1 MTELILHGANM
12 DHSLPFGSLANL
24 ELSLKAGVPRIEVDV
39 FPLKDGDFA
48 MLHDP
53 NLSQFSQVSGSALE
67 LTTGQMQAIRYKGS
81 TEFLGTLSQAVVLLE
96 KYAVQDFL
104 QLDLKPY
111 TPLTMTSL
119 QRLVQLIQPVQ
130 DRIMVSSIADWAVRI
145 IQRISPTLR
154 LGFDPLLYLDLVEE
168 EPREEGIPP
177 FRVGAYGYLDDH
189 PLAARKWGSLTQYFE
204 ARAEALIHQVPQGT
218 TWFINARLLEESL
231 QAGFDWIEFL
241 HKNGNKVDA
250 WTLDLDREDLAKKL
264 AQIGVDYITSNQF
277 VAMGEIL
284 T

>member
-1 MTELILHGANM
+1 MTELILHGASL

-24 ELSLKAGVPRIEVDV
+24 ELSLKAGIPRIEVDV

-53 NLSQFSQVSGSALE
+53 NLSQISQVSGSALE
-67 LTTGQMQAIRYKGS
+67 LTAGQIQAVRYKGS
-81 TEFLGTLSQAVVLLE
+81 TELLGTLSQAVALLK
-96 KYAVQDFL
+96 KYPVQDFL

-111 TPLTMTSL
+111 APLTMTSL
-119 QRLVQLIQPVQ
+119 QRLIQLIKPVQ
-130 DRIMVSSIADWAVRI
+130 DKIMVSSIADWAVRI

-189 PLAARKWGSLTQYFE
+189 PLAAQNWGSLTQYFE
-204 ARAEALIHQVPQGT
+204 ARAEALIQQVPQGT
-218 TWFINARLLEESL
+218 TWFINATLLDESL
-231 QAGFDWIEFL
+231 QAGFDWIAFL
-241 HKNGNKVDA
+241 HHSGFFVDA
-250 WTLDLDREDLAKKL
+250 WTLDMDRAELAKKL
-264 AQIGVDYITSNQF
+264 AQTGVDYITSNQAI
-277 VAMGEIL
+277 AMAEIIP
-284 T
+284 